1 MQMNHSNLFSMTFAV
16 LLAMTLTV
24 FTATAQNIKV
34 KGTVADASGEPI
46 IGATVIVEGTKTG
59 TSTGADGGFSISVPP
74 DATLT
79 FAILGYKTHSEKV
92 AGRTNLIVTLE
103 SDTEYLEETIV
114 IGYGSGQ
121 KIGNIVGSVT
131 TVSSKDIASS
141 PSSNIGD
148 ALQGKVAGLQ
158 IFNTSGEPQSSVS
171 IRLRGV
177 SSLNLSNAPLYILDG
192 VPVSSDVFSSMNP
205 QDIENIS
212 ILKDASSTAIYGSR
226 AANGVIVVTTK
237 KGQKGEKPTVSVRAQ
252 AGVSM
257 LTNYNMD
264 MMNSAQLLEF
274 EQLCVPSLKTDPA
287 FIAKKNFILGNN
299 INFDWTDYLFD
310 KTAPIVQG
318 DASFR
323 GATDKT
329 NYYVSF
335 GYSSEEGTAK
345 SNSGSDR
352 YTLRSNL
359 DIQMA
364 KWFKFGANLALS
376 FTKYQTIVTGWY
388 TQSPILQAVT
398 GIPYYTPYQLV
409 YNEDGTFSYGDV
421 YQVYPW
427 NNDID
432 LNEYYKKNTNN
443 RQAVNLMGQTYFL
456 FTPVKGLNIRL
467 QQAIDAF
474 DYTNESIHL
483 PSYTPSSARGTNAQ
497 AFQRYSQLS
506 STNTIEYKNNIA
518 NKHFF
523 TALLGHESFVKT
535 EKTFSMTG
543 TGLTD
548 DRLVSIGST
557 TSIDSWGGGTMECT
571 FNSFFLNLNYDYSGK
586 YFVDAS
592 VRTDGSSLFGKNHR
606 YATFYSVGAMWK
618 IKNEPFLKNVSWIDE
633 LNMNLS
639 YGTTG
644 NSGLS
649 EWYASLGL
657 VGSGPKY
664 NGNAGWAISQ
674 IPNSDLTWE
683 TVGTLNYRISGRVFD
698 RVSFGVEF
706 YNKQSKNLLMEI
718 PYSATTGHSSGWGNV
733 ASMVNR
739 GVDLELNF
747 DFIHSKNVYWGA
759 SVNVNYNNN
768 EIAKLYQGLDEISFP
783 EYSLKYQVGYSSSL
797 VYTQVRAGV
806 DPEDGSPMWYDLNG
820 NLTKTY
826 SDDIMQF
833 CGLDTNAKWSG
844 GFSTN
849 FSWKG
854 LGINADFS
862 FIGKRYVFLNER
874 YYTMNPQTVLFTS
887 NFETKMLNIWT
898 HPGQQTDIPKYGTPF
913 YHDTSR
919 FSNAAFLR
927 LKNLSVSYS
936 LPKKILE
943 PTKILSG
950 VKVYVT
956 GRNLLTVTD
965 FEGYDPEVGYSNAT
979 SGMYPNSRQIVGG
992 IEITF

>member
-1 MQMNHSNLFSMTFAV
+1 MNHSNLFSMTFAV

>member
-1 MQMNHSNLFSMTFAV
+1 MNKLISTAV
-16 LLAMTLTV
+16 AIAML
-24 FTATAQNIKV
+24 TATMNAVAQNIKV
-34 KGTVADASGEPI
+34 TGTVSDTSGEPI
-46 IGATVIVEGTKTG
+46 AGATVVVEGTNSG
-59 TSTGADGGFSISVPP
+59 TSTDADGFFTVSAAP

-79 FAILGYKTHSEKV
+79 FMILGYKTASEKIS
-92 AGRTNLIVTLE
+92 GRTSLMITLE
-103 SDTEYLEETIV
+103 NDAQYIEETIV

-131 TVSSKDIASS
+131 TVSSGDIASK
-141 PSSNIGD
+141 PSGNIGD

-158 IFNTSGEPQSSVS
+158 IFNTSGEPESSVS

-177 SSLNLSNAPLYILDG
+177 SSLNLSNAPLYVLDG
-192 VPVSSDVFSSMNP
+192 VPVSSNVFTSINS

-237 KGQKGEKPTVSVRAQ
+237 KGQKGERPTVSVRAQ

-274 EQLCVPSLKTDPA
+274 EQLCVPSLASDPS
-287 FIAKKNFILGNN
+287 FQAKKNFILGNN
-299 INFDWTDYLFD
+299 IDFDWTSYLFD
-310 KTAPIVQG
+310 KAAPIVQA
-318 DASFR
+318 DASIR

-335 GYSSEEGTAK
+335 GYYSEEGTAK

-352 YTLRSNL
+352 YNMRVNL
-359 DIQMA
+359 DIKPA
-364 KWFKFGANLALS
+364 EWFKFGVNMSLNYTA
-376 FTKYQTIVTGWY
+376 YQTIVTGWY
-388 TQSPILQAVT
+388 SQSPILQAVT
-398 GIPYYTPYQLV
+398 GIPYYTPYSLV
-409 YNEDGTFSYGDV
+409 YNDDGTFSYGDV

-427 NNDID
+427 DNSMD
-432 LNEYYKKNTNN
+432 LNEYYKKNTND
-443 RQAVNLMGQTYFL
+443 RQAISLMGQTWFL

-474 DYTNESIHL
+474 DYTNESIHY
-483 PSYTPSSARGTNAQ
+483 PSYTPYPDRGSNSQ
-497 AFQRYSQLS
+497 AFQRYSQIS
-506 STNTIEYKNNIA
+506 STNTIEYKNDIN
-518 NKHFF
+518 NEHFF
-523 TALLGHESFVKT
+523 TVLLGHESYIKT

-543 TGLTD
+543 SGLTD
-548 DRLVSIGST
+548 DRLVTIAST
-557 TSIDSWGGGTMECT
+557 TSIDEWDGGKWESA
-571 FNSFFLNLNYDYSGK
+571 FNSFFLNLNYDWSGK

-606 YATFYSVGAMWK
+606 YATFWSVGAMWK
-618 IKNEPFLKNVSWIDE
+618 IKKENFLKDVRWIDD
-633 LNMNLS
+633 LNLNIS

-649 EWYASLGL
+649 SWYASLGL

-674 IPNSDLTWE
+674 VPNSDLTWE
-683 TVGTLNYRISGRVFD
+683 TVGTLNLRLSGRVLD
-698 RVSFGVEF
+698 RISFGVDF
-706 YNKQSKNLLMEI
+706 YNKQSSDLLMQL
-718 PYSATTGHSSGWGNV
+718 PYSATTGHESGWGNV
-733 ASMVNR
+733 AAMVNR
-739 GVDLELNF
+739 GVDMEFSF
-747 DFIHSKNVYWGA
+747 DLIHTKDFYWGL
-759 SVNVNYNNN
+759 SVNANYNDNK
-768 EIAKLYQGLDEISFP
+768 ITKLYQNLDEISFP
-783 EYSLKYQVGYSSSL
+783 DYSLKYQVGYSSSL
-797 VYTQVRAGV
+797 VYAPVRAGV

-826 SDDIMQF
+826 SDDLMQF
-833 CGLDTNAKWSG
+833 CGMDTDAKWSG

-854 LGINADFS
+854 LGINMDFS

-874 YYTMNPQTVLFTS
+874 YYTMNPSNMLFTT
-887 NFETKMLNIWT
+887 NFETKMLDIWT
-898 HPGQQTDIPKYGTPF
+898 HPGQETDIPKYGTPF

-919 FSNAAFLR
+919 FSNASFLR
-927 LKNLSVSYS
+927 LKNLSISYS
-936 LPKKILE
+936 LPQKILK
-943 PTKILSG
+943 PTKVLSG
-950 VKVYVT
+950 VKIYVT
-956 GRNLLTVTD
+956 GRNLLTFTK

-992 IEITF
+992 LEIVF

>member
-1 MQMNHSNLFSMTFAV
+1 MNHSNLFSMTFAV

-557 TSIDSWGGGTMECT
+557 TSIDSWGGGTMECA
-571 FNSFFLNLNYDYSGK
+571 FNSFFLNLSYDYSGK

-768 EIAKLYQGLDEISFP
+768 EITKLYQGLDEISFP

>member
-352 YTLRSNL
+352 YTLRSNV

-548 DRLVSIGST
+548 DRLVS
-557 TSIDSWGGGTMECT
+557 
-571 FNSFFLNLNYDYSGK
+571 
-586 YFVDAS
+586 
-592 VRTDGSSLFGKNHR
+592 
-606 YATFYSVGAMWK
+606 
-618 IKNEPFLKNVSWIDE
+618 
-633 LNMNLS
+633 
-639 YGTTG
+639 
-644 NSGLS
+644 
-649 EWYASLGL
+649 
-657 VGSGPKY
+657 
-664 NGNAGWAISQ
+664 
-674 IPNSDLTWE
+674 
-683 TVGTLNYRISGRVFD
+683 
-698 RVSFGVEF
+698 
-706 YNKQSKNLLMEI
+706 
-718 PYSATTGHSSGWGNV
+718 
-733 ASMVNR
+733 
-739 GVDLELNF
+739 
-747 DFIHSKNVYWGA
+747 
-759 SVNVNYNNN
+759 
-768 EIAKLYQGLDEISFP
+768 
-783 EYSLKYQVGYSSSL
+783 
-797 VYTQVRAGV
+797 
-806 DPEDGSPMWYDLNG
+806 
-820 NLTKTY
+820 
-826 SDDIMQF
+826 
-833 CGLDTNAKWSG
+833 
-844 GFSTN
+844 
-849 FSWKG
+849 
-854 LGINADFS
+854 
-862 FIGKRYVFLNER
+862 
-874 YYTMNPQTVLFTS
+874 
-887 NFETKMLNIWT
+887 
-898 HPGQQTDIPKYGTPF
+898 
-913 YHDTSR
+913 
-919 FSNAAFLR
+919 
-927 LKNLSVSYS
+927 VSYTHLT
-936 LPKKILE
+936 LPTI
-943 PTKILSG
+943 
-950 VKVYVT
+950 
-956 GRNLLTVTD
+956 
-965 FEGYDPEVGYSNAT
+965 T
-979 SGMYPNSRQIVGG
+979 SV
-992 IEITF
+992 

>member
-1 MQMNHSNLFSMTFAV
+1 M
-16 LLAMTLTV
+16 
-24 FTATAQNIKV
+24 
-34 KGTVADASGEPI
+34 
-46 IGATVIVEGTKTG
+46 
-59 TSTGADGGFSISVPP
+59 
-74 DATLT
+74 
-79 FAILGYKTHSEKV
+79 
-92 AGRTNLIVTLE
+92 
-103 SDTEYLEETIV
+103 
-114 IGYGSGQ
+114 
-121 KIGNIVGSVT
+121 
-131 TVSSKDIASS
+131 
-141 PSSNIGD
+141 
-148 ALQGKVAGLQ
+148 
-158 IFNTSGEPQSSVS
+158 
-171 IRLRGV
+171 
-177 SSLNLSNAPLYILDG
+177 
-192 VPVSSDVFSSMNP
+192 
-205 QDIENIS
+205 
-212 ILKDASSTAIYGSR
+212 
-226 AANGVIVVTTK
+226 
-237 KGQKGEKPTVSVRAQ
+237 
-252 AGVSM
+252 
-257 LTNYNMD
+257 
-264 MMNSAQLLEF
+264 
-274 EQLCVPSLKTDPA
+274 
-287 FIAKKNFILGNN
+287 
-299 INFDWTDYLFD
+299 
-310 KTAPIVQG
+310 
-318 DASFR
+318 
-323 GATDKT
+323 
-329 NYYVSF
+329 
-335 GYSSEEGTAK
+335 
-345 SNSGSDR
+345 
-352 YTLRSNL
+352 
-359 DIQMA
+359 
-364 KWFKFGANLALS
+364 
-376 FTKYQTIVTGWY
+376 
-388 TQSPILQAVT
+388 
-398 GIPYYTPYQLV
+398 
-409 YNEDGTFSYGDV
+409 
-421 YQVYPW
+421 
-427 NNDID
+427 
-432 LNEYYKKNTNN
+432 
-443 RQAVNLMGQTYFL
+443 
-456 FTPVKGLNIRL
+456 NIRF

-474 DYTNESIHL
+474 DYTNESIYL

-557 TSIDSWGGGTMECT
+557 TSIDSWGGGTMECA
-571 FNSFFLNLNYDYSGK
+571 FNSFFLNLNYDYTGK

-733 ASMVNR
+733 ASMVNK

-768 EIAKLYQGLDEISFP
+768 EITKLYQGLDEISFP